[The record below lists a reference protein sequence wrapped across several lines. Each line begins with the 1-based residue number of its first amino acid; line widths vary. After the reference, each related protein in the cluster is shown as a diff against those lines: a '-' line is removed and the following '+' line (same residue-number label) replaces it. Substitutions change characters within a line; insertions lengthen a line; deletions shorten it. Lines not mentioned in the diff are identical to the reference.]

1 MGEKTKSTEADE
13 VLSTSCQVHI
23 KLREFRV
30 PPVRHGLVVGCKA
43 AIGCYAIRKALHL
56 LMATPFAHI
65 ELEDEVISDIIV
77 REAVLRRFPRDQLIA
92 FVLERVK
99 PLMGE
104 GEILDLEIDTEVFLD
119 VRLICQE
126 PSKTTDPETE

>member
-1 MGEKTKSTEADE
+1 MSEKTKSTNRDE
-13 VLSTSCQVHI
+13 VLRTSCQVHI
-23 KLREFRV
+23 KVREFQI
-30 PPVRHGLVVGCKA
+30 PPVRHGLVLGRNA

-56 LMATPFAHI
+56 LMATHFAHI

-104 GEILDLEIDTEVFLD
+104 EEILDLEIDTEVFLD
-119 VRLICQE
+119 FRLIWQE
-126 PSKTTDPETE
+126 PATDPETE